1 MIKYISFIC
10 VLLLPLFLRAQD
22 ADAPIGWASL
32 NGGTTG
38 GAGGDTVRV
47 NSRSQFVFY
56 AASTSPYVIILEGT
70 IPLTPYERVPIRA
83 NKTVMGAG
91 SGATLLNGGIEI
103 KGNNVI
109 VRNLR
114 ITGSYD
120 GDWDGKT
127 HSTDAITVYG
137 QNVWIDH
144 CDLSASADG
153 LLDIRSDG
161 ANIADYITISWTRLS
176 NHNKVMLF
184 GAGDDEIAL
193 RNHLRVT
200 LHHCWFDGYPERGMH
215 QRMPRVRFGDVHV
228 LNNFFD
234 DIASY
239 CVAARFESDLVVESN
254 YFRNS
259 KNPHNIED
267 QGKGIRDPE
276 LVAYG
281 NVYDNS
287 SGAKVTGGIAFNP
300 EMFYTYQPD
309 DALLLPAMVMNGA
322 GLFDNPD
329 NLGPE
334 AMDDVLLLNPSPNTT
349 STLDP
354 LENDVDPDGG
364 ELRISALLNF
374 PRGNARILE
383 NQIRYVSPFDVSKP
397 DTIVYQVVDT
407 QGGIDTAVMALSFGT
422 MTSIRTLTPQES
434 GLSIYP
440 NPAKTEVYVT
450 LKAGNSTGGEPLLE
464 LLDLQGRKHP
474 VVATRQSGTTEE
486 EDPLFRL
493 DVSDLNPGL
502 YFIRVYHAGALS
514 SAAFNLVK

>member
-1 MIKYISFIC
+1 MIKYITSIC
-10 VLLLPLFLRAQD
+10 LLILPLFLRAQD
-22 ADAPIGWASL
+22 TDTPIGWASL

-38 GAGGDTVRV
+38 GAGGDTVQV
-47 NSRSQFVFY
+47 SSRSQFVSY
-56 AASTSPYVIILEGT
+56 VGSTTPYVIILTGT
-70 IPLTPYERVPIRA
+70 IPLTPYERVPVRA
-83 NKTVMGAG
+83 NKTIIGAG

-127 HSTDAITVYG
+127 HSTDAITIYG

-176 NHNKVMLF
+176 NHNKVMLY

-193 RNHLRVT
+193 RDHLRVT
-200 LHHCWFDGYPERGMH
+200 LDHCWFDGYPERGMH

-267 QGKGIRDPE
+267 KGKGIRDPE
-276 LVAYG
+276 LVAHG

-300 EMFYTYQPD
+300 ELFYSYQPD
-309 DALLLPAMVMNGA
+309 DAMLLPAMVMNGA
-322 GLFDNPD
+322 GLFDDPN
-329 NLGPE
+329 NKAPE

-349 STLDP
+349 TTLDP
-354 LENDVDPDGG
+354 LANDVDPDGG
-364 ELRISALLNF
+364 ELRISALLNL

-383 NQIRYVSPFDVSKP
+383 NQIRYVSPFDVTKP
-397 DTIVYQVVDT
+397 DTIIYQVVDT
-407 QGGIDTAVMALSFGT
+407 QGGIDTAVVALTFGT
-422 MTSIRTLTPQES
+422 MTNTRTLSQQES
-434 GLSIYP
+434 GLMVYP
-440 NPAKTEVYVT
+440 NPAKTQVYISMKTGSRIGEKPILEV
-450 LKAGNSTGGEPLLE
+450 
-464 LLDLQGRKHP
+464 LDLQGRQLP
-474 VVATRQSGTTEE
+474 VPATRLYGRDE
-486 EDPLFRL
+486 LFYRL
-493 DVSDLNPGL
+493 DVSGLNPGL
-502 YFIRVYHAGALS
+502 YFIRINYAGIIS

>member
-1 MIKYISFIC
+1 MIKYISVFC
-10 VLLLPLFLRAQD
+10 LFFLPLLVQAQYPD
-22 ADAPIGWASL
+22 SPIGWASL

-83 NKTVMGAG
+83 NKTVIGAG

-109 VRNLR
+109 VRNLM

-161 ANIADYITISWTRLS
+161 ANIADFITISWTRLS
-176 NHNKVMLF
+176 NHNKVMLY

-193 RNHLRVT
+193 RDHLRVT
-200 LHHCWFDGYPERGMH
+200 LDHCWFDGYPQRGMH

-239 CVAARFESDLVVESN
+239 CVAARFESDLVVENN

-267 QGKGIRDPE
+267 KGKGIRDPE

-300 EMFYTYQPD
+300 ELFYTYQPD
-309 DALLLPAMVMNGA
+309 DALLLPAKVMNGA
-322 GLFDNPD
+322 GLFDDPN
-329 NLGPE
+329 NLAPE
-334 AMDDVLLLNPSPNTT
+334 AMDDILLLNPSSNTT

-354 LENDVDPDGG
+354 LQNDVDPDGG
-364 ELRISALLNF
+364 ELRISALLNL
-374 PRGNARILE
+374 PRGNARILD
-383 NQIRYVSPFDVSKP
+383 NRIRYVSPFDVSKP

-407 QGGIDTAVMALSFGT
+407 RGGIDTALVALTFGT
-422 MTSIRTLTPQES
+422 MTATRAPGLRES
-434 GLSIYP
+434 GLRVYP
-440 NPAKTEVYVT
+440 NPAQTEVYVSF
-450 LKAGNSTGGEPLLE
+450 KGSIIASENPVVEV
-464 LLDLQGRKHP
+464 LDLQGRKYP
-474 VVATRQSGTTEE
+474 IVATPISETEE
-486 EDPLFRL
+486 QVFRL
-493 DVSDLNPGL
+493 DVSGLNPGL
-502 YFIRVYHAGALS
+502 YFIRMNQAETIFS
-514 SAAFNLVK
+514 TAFTLVK